1 MKINVCYTVTKNIDM
16 EVPDEFKELE
26 KTFTSGHYDEEA
38 KKWLALVGRLEDI
51 ILNRL
56 PEDSEILGVY
66 DTETHEIVY
75 EN

>member
-16 EVPDEFKELE
+16 EVSDEFKELE
-26 KTFTSGHYDEEA
+26 KTFTSGHYNEEVE
-38 KKWLALVGRLEDI
+38 KWQVLAGRLEDI

-66 DTETHEIVY
+66 DTETHEIIY